1 MCFSAVKRN
10 YIPAETSE
18 NVFVFT
24 NYLQYGIDSLVRGG
38 KPELFKNM
46 LSLKMLRYSVVAN
59 TIDTLYSV
67 YKYKITDSIEENLN
81 QIAKRA
87 GRLKIIS
94 KTLA

>member
-1 MCFSAVKRN
+1 
-10 YIPAETSE
+10 
-18 NVFVFT
+18 
-24 NYLQYGIDSLVRGG
+24 
-38 KPELFKNM
+38 
-46 LSLKMLRYSVVAN
+46 MLRYSVVAN